1 MENRNVTTFI
11 KIVEAGSFTK
21 AAELLGYSQAAVT
34 AQIKSMEKE
43 LGVPLFDRI
52 GRRIY
57 LTQEGKTFLPHA
69 LNMLKAEEE
78 AVHSVRQTEKLTG
91 ELSICSASSYAM
103 DVLPGILLKFMKLHP
118 DVSVTVRIS
127 DFLEDTTA
135 RLARGE
141 IDFVACLDEEYAYPE
156 FLTMAK
162 RPEKIVFVTYPG
174 NPLTKRRELNASDVV
189 QEQFIV
195 ADRDISYCAFLDK
208 ELRKQG
214 IGMIPAME
222 IGSVGAIISM
232 LLKGYGSSF
241 VPEFAVAEYVKRGEL
256 EILNVR
262 DIDISI
268 FSYFICSKDR
278 WINPVMREFIRVA
291 TSMQT

>member
-52 GRRIY
+52 GKRIY

-127 DFLEDTTA
+127 DFIEDTTA

-174 NPLTKRRELNASDVV
+174 NPLTKRQELKASDVV
-189 QEQFIV
+189 KDQFIV
-195 ADRDISYCAFLDK
+195 ADRDISYCALLDK

-214 IGMIPAME
+214 VGMIPAME
-222 IGSVGAIISM
+222 IGSVGAIINM

-256 EILNVR
+256 ELLNVR

>member
-1 MENRNVTTFI
+1 MELRHIRYFLAVA
-11 KIVEAGSFTK
+11 EEGSFTK

-34 AQIKSMEKE
+34 AQIKAMEKE

-52 GRRIY
+52 GKRVY

-69 LNMLKAEEE
+69 LNMLRAEEE
-78 AVHSVRQTEKLTG
+78 AIHSVRQTEHLSG

-103 DVLPGILLKFMKLHP
+103 DVLPDILLKFTAMHP
-118 DVSVTVRIS
+118 DVNVTVRIS
-127 DFLEDTTA
+127 DFVEDSTS

-141 IDFVACLDEEYAYPE
+141 IDFVVCLDEEYAYPE

-162 RPEKIVFVTYPG
+162 KQERVVFVTYPE
-174 NPLTKRRELNASDVV
+174 NPLAEEKGLKASDVV
-189 QEQFIV
+189 RERFIV

-214 IGMIPAME
+214 TEMKPAME
-222 IGSVGAIISM
+222 IGSVGAITRI
-232 LLKGYGSSF
+232 LLNGYGCSF
-241 VPEFAVAEYVKRGEL
+241 IPEFAVKQYVERGEL
-256 EILNVR
+256 KLLDVS

-268 FSYFICSKDR
+268 CSYFICSKDR
-278 WINPVMREFIRVA
+278 WINPIMREFIRFA
-291 TSMQT
+291 EEIS

>member
-1 MENRNVTTFI
+1 MENRNVTTFV

-34 AQIKSMEKE
+34 AQIKAMEKE

-52 GRRIY
+52 GKRVY

-69 LNMLKAEEE
+69 LNMLRAEEE
-78 AVHSVRQTEKLTG
+78 AIHSVRQTEHLSG

-103 DVLPGILLKFMKLHP
+103 DVLPDILLKFTAMHP
-118 DVSVTVRIS
+118 DVNVTVRIS
-127 DFLEDTTA
+127 DFVEDSTS

-141 IDFVACLDEEYAYPE
+141 IDFVVCLDEEYAYPE

-162 RPEKIVFVTYPG
+162 KQERVVFVTYPE
-174 NPLTKRRELNASDVV
+174 NPLAEEKGLKASDVV
-189 QEQFIV
+189 RERFIV

-214 IGMIPAME
+214 TEMKPAME
-222 IGSVGAIISM
+222 IGSVGAITRI
-232 LLKGYGSSF
+232 LLNGYGCSF
-241 VPEFAVAEYVKRGEL
+241 IPEFAVKQYVERGEL
-256 EILNVR
+256 KLLDVS

-268 FSYFICSKDR
+268 CSYFICSKDR
-278 WINPVMREFIRVA
+278 WINPIMREFIRFA
-291 TSMQT
+291 EEIS

>member
-1 MENRNVTTFI
+1 MLRESGT
-11 KIVEAGSFTK
+11 
-21 AAELLGYSQAAVT
+21 ELLGYSQAAVT
-34 AQIKSMEKE
+34 AQIKAMEKE

-52 GRRIY
+52 GKRIY
-57 LTQEGKTFLPHA
+57 LTQEGKTFLPYA

-78 AVHSVRQTEKLTG
+78 AVHSVRQTGQLTG

-103 DVLPGILLKFMKLHP
+103 DVLPGILLKFMTMHP
-118 DVSVTVRIS
+118 GVNVTVKIS
-127 DFLEDTTA
+127 DFLEDSTA

-141 IDFVACLDEEYAYPE
+141 MDFVACLDEEYAYPE

-174 NPLTKRRELNASDVV
+174 NPLADRQDMKATEAVKD
-189 QEQFIV
+189 QFIV

-214 IGMIPAME
+214 TEMRPAME
-222 IGSVGAIISM
+222 IGSVGAIINM
-232 LLKGYGSSF
+232 LLKGYGCSF
-241 VPEFAVAEYVKRGEL
+241 VPEFAVSEYLERGEL
-256 EILNVR
+256 KLLNVT
-262 DIDISI
+262 DIDINI

-278 WINPVMREFIRVA
+278 WINPVMREFIHVA
-291 TSMQT
+291 ESMQSEPR

>member
-52 GRRIY
+52 GKRIY

-127 DFLEDTTA
+127 DFIEDTTA

-174 NPLTKRRELNASDVV
+174 NPLTKRQELKASDVV
-189 QEQFIV
+189 KDQFIV
-195 ADRDISYCAFLDK
+195 ADRDISYCALLDK

-232 LLKGYGSSF
+232 LLKGYGCSF
-241 VPEFAVAEYVKRGEL
+241 VPEFAVSDYLEKGEL
-256 EILNVR
+256 ELLYVS

-268 FSYFICSKDR
+268 FFFFICSKDR